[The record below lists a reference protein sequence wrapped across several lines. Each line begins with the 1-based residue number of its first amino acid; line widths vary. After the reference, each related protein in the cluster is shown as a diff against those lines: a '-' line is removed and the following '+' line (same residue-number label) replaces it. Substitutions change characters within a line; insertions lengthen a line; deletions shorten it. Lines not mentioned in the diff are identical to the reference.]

1 MPQRFPYKPNRQ
13 SARISSFVK
22 SNPPEPVRPPP
33 PVITYTVSTEVLAQ
47 LLVNKIVAKNGVN
60 SNIYGV
66 TGAATYSA
74 NLIIQQAIDANRLN
88 YIHSSNESAGI
99 YMAAY
104 EAEINN
110 TVGVHF
116 CTAGPGTAMAA
127 TAIGSL
133 FNETKP
139 CVIIFGVPTNNFQY
153 IDRSI
158 MTGITKRVIYIDK
171 STVNPQTLIDDA
183 FYIALNGTTEFP
195 GQGPVA
201 LFIHNDM
208 WNSTYTMSDQVQPYT
223 KTINQSEVAQLISKI
238 SRGITAFGAPRV
250 IIRVG
255 ERVSIDNITLLA
267 GLTRTYPNIYLHL
280 TYISKTYIDANAYTN
295 VGIEGPMGVG
305 TVNDN
310 YSSASVVIDIA
321 NNINYG
327 LIVDAD
333 VKPFMPAN
341 ASIFYCLDQN
351 LPYKPASST
360 SANMIISD
368 PNNFVAKLIEM
379 ITATDRTTN
388 KLSNNPWPNTKAAQ
402 NSDIITMIGKYTSQ
416 TNSNGTTKPTTASII
431 ARATKTIYSLQ
442 AGNVG
447 IVTNNQTMLIKDNH
461 LYSSDVGAVSF
472 IFDSILMHQ
481 KVNHNLNFGEFSPI
495 GCSLAAAAGRMMTG
509 EYDDLICVIGD
520 GGFLNVPGYL
530 IDLLNVIM
538 APGSTKRCLFMFM
551 NDNRYSNVALAEK
564 VKFGAFT
571 DVTST
576 VDIQRNLNCVNMI
589 AAILGSAC
597 KQQLSLNDDS
607 SLEDLS
613 SFVSN
618 WYTRQA
624 GYTST
629 GFYFISYTTVT
640 GTPVIES

>member
-22 SNPPEPVRPPP
+22 ANPQVQGPPP
-33 PVITYTVSTEVLAQ
+33 MVITYTVSSEVLAQ

-74 NLIIQQAIDANRLN
+74 NKIIQNAIDANLLN
-88 YIHSSNESAGI
+88 YIHASNESAGI

-158 MTGITKRVIYIDK
+158 MAGITKRVIYIDS

-208 WNSTYTMSDQVQPYT
+208 WNSTYTLSNEVRPYT
-223 KTINQSEVAQLISKI
+223 KTINQSDVMQLITKI
-238 SRGITAFGAPRV
+238 SKGVTSFDNPRV
-250 IIRVG
+250 IVRVG
-255 ERVSIDNITLLA
+255 ERVSINNITQLA
-267 GLTRTYPNIYLHL
+267 ILTQTYPNIYLHL
-280 TYISKTYIDANAYTN
+280 TYISKTYIDSAAYTN
-295 VGIEGPMGVG
+295 VGIEGPMGMGV
-305 TVNDN
+305 VNGN
-310 YSSASVVIDIA
+310 YSAASVVIDIA
-321 NNINYG
+321 NDIGYG
-327 LIVDAD
+327 LIVDGD
-333 VKPFMPAN
+333 VKPLMPAN
-341 ASIFYCLDQN
+341 AYIFYCLDQN
-351 LPYKPASST
+351 LPYKPTSST
-360 SANMIISD
+360 SANTIITD
-368 PNNFVAKLIEM
+368 PNNFVTKLIEM
-379 ITATDRTTN
+379 VTVTGNSTS
-388 KLSNNPWPNTKAAQ
+388 KLSNNPWPNTKTAQ
-402 NSDIITMIGKYTSQ
+402 NADIITMIGKYISQ
-416 TNSNGTTKPTTASII
+416 TNFVGTTKPTTASVI
-431 ARATKTIYSLQ
+431 ARAVQTIYSLQ
-442 AGNVG
+442 S
-447 IVTNNQTMLIKDNH
+447 NNQTMLIKDNH

-538 APGSTKRCLFMFM
+538 SPGSTKRCLFMFM

-576 VDIQRNLNCVNMI
+576 ATIQRNLNCVNMI

-597 KQQLSLNDDS
+597 RQQLSLNDDS

-618 WYTRQA
+618 WYTRQI
-624 GYTST
+624 GYTSA

-640 GTPVIES
+640 GTPIIES

>member
-1 MPQRFPYKPNRQ
+1 VKANPQVQ
-13 SARISSFVK
+13 ASA
-22 SNPPEPVRPPP
+22 PPP
-33 PVITYTVSTEVLAQ
+33 AITYTVSTEVLAQ

-74 NLIIQQAIDANRLN
+74 NLIVQQAIDANLLN

-158 MTGITKRVIYIDK
+158 MAGITKRVIYIDS

-183 FYIALNGTTEFP
+183 FYIAANGTTEFP

-208 WNSTYTMSDQVQPYT
+208 WNSTYTMSNQIQPYT
-223 KTINQSEVAQLISKI
+223 KTINQSDVAQLISKI
-238 SRGITAFGAPRV
+238 SRGITAFDNPRV

-280 TYISKTYIDANAYTN
+280 TYISKTYIDSNAYAN
-295 VGIEGPMGVG
+295 VGIEGPMGMGV
-305 TVNDN
+305 VNGN

-368 PNNFVAKLIEM
+368 PNNFVAKLVEM
-379 ITATDRTTN
+379 IAATDRTTN
-388 KLSNNPWPNTKAAQ
+388 KLSNNPWPNTKAGQ
-402 NSDIITMIGKYTSQ
+402 NSDIITMIGKYRSQ
-416 TNSNGTTKPTTASII
+416 TNFVGTTKPTTASVI
-431 ARATKTIYSLQ
+431 ARAVQTIYSLQ
-442 AGNVG
+442 P
-447 IVTNNQTMLIKDNH
+447 NNQTMLIKDNH

-509 EYDDLICVIGD
+509 EYEDLICVIGD

-538 APGSTKRCLFMFM
+538 SPGSTKRCLFMFM

-576 VDIQRNLNCVNMI
+576 ATIQRNLNCVNMI

-597 KQQLSLNDDS
+597 VKQLSLNDDS

-618 WYTRQA
+618 WYLRQT
-624 GYTST
+624 GYTSA

-640 GTPVIES
+640 GTPIIES

>member
-22 SNPPEPVRPPP
+22 ANPQVQAPAPPP
-33 PVITYTVSTEVLAQ
+33 AITYTVSTEVLAQ

-74 NLIIQQAIDANRLN
+74 NKIIQNAIDANLLN

-158 MTGITKRVIYIDK
+158 MAGITKRVIYIDS

-183 FYIALNGTTEFP
+183 FYIAANGTTEFP

-201 LFIHNDM
+201 IFIHNDM
-208 WNSTYTMSDQVQPYT
+208 WNSTYTMSNQIQPYT

-238 SRGITAFGAPRV
+238 SRGITAFDNPRA

-280 TYISKTYIDANAYTN
+280 TYISKTYIDSSAYTN
-295 VGIEGPMGVG
+295 VGIEGPMGMGV
-305 TVNDN
+305 VNGN
-310 YSSASVVIDIA
+310 YSSASIVIDIA
-321 NNINYG
+321 NDIDYG
-327 LIVDAD
+327 LIVDGD
-333 VKPFMPAN
+333 VKPLMPAN

-351 LPYKPASST
+351 LPYKPTSST
-360 SANMIISD
+360 PVNTIISD

-379 ITATDRTTN
+379 IAATDRTTN

-402 NSDIITMIGKYTSQ
+402 NSDIITMIGKYRSQ
-416 TNSNGTTKPTTASII
+416 TNFVGTTKPTTASVI
-431 ARATKTIYSLQ
+431 ARAVQTIYSLQ
-442 AGNVG
+442 P
-447 IVTNNQTMLIKDNH
+447 NNQTMLIKDNH

-509 EYDDLICVIGD
+509 EYEDLICVIGD

-538 APGSTKRCLFMFM
+538 SPGSTKRCLFMFM

-576 VDIQRNLNCVNMI
+576 ATIQRNLNCVNMI
-589 AAILGSAC
+589 AAILGTAC
-597 KQQLSLNDDS
+597 VKQLSLNDDS

-618 WYTRQA
+618 WYLRQT
-624 GYTST
+624 GYTSA

-640 GTPVIES
+640 GTPIIES